1 MATTFLVNVTS
12 ASIGGDPITGSW
24 TIVQADGSTVAQGFA
39 PLAFNA
45 STGASY
51 TISVANNG
59 RYVFNHW
66 SDGNR
71 SPVRTVTANGAMV
84 LSAYYS
90 SIRRR

>member
-1 MATTFLVNVTS
+1 MA
-12 ASIGGDPITGSW
+12 GDPITGSW
-24 TIVQADGSTVAQGFA
+24 AVVQADGSTVAQGFA

-51 TISVANNG
+51 TVSVVDNG
-59 RYVFNHW
+59 RYVFSHW

-71 SPVRTVTANGAMV
+71 SPVRIVTINGAMV